1 MKSTKQE
8 QEAMKQELPKRK
20 KKSSYNYDK
29 YEWGENMREEMNSN
43 SRKWNLIS
51 LIKSKQKKL
60 NRKRMKQK
68 ESIKSKRLNI
78 QTLGIPIKESRKFE
92 AKGWIKEIIK
102 QLCKSEA
109 HEFLFKGFSVV
120 HRNKP
125 TPRHHWEVS
134 EH

>member
-68 ESIKSKRLNI
+68 KY
-78 QTLGIPIKESRKFE
+78 QIKET
-92 AKGWIKEIIK
+92 
-102 QLCKSEA
+102 QYTNT
-109 HEFLFKGFSVV
+109 
-120 HRNKP
+120 RNSNQ
-125 TPRHHWEVS
+125 RE
-134 EH
+134 